1 MAEPHI
7 DMPIGLTPPVNGR
20 DRAFDLLTE
29 INTRDFI
36 TALGL
41 DNLKTGRRA
50 LAALLR
56 PLAARFARQV
66 LTFDEIVGARGL
78 PAAGEWV
85 TRQFAAGYTVSG
97 WRDELR
103 RGPVLFVSNHP
114 GLTDALA
121 LFAAIGR
128 NDLAIIARHR
138 DFLHAIPNIARYLIY
153 VSDEGS
159 DRSLAIRSVRDHLRA
174 GRAVLLFPAGKIEP
188 DPLAL
193 PGAAESLRA
202 WSGSIGLIARLA
214 PDALIAPVIVSG
226 VLSRAALRNP
236 VTRIRRQKKDREWL
250 AATLQVIVPA
260 YQNLQPHLCFGAPA
274 RAGDLVARYG
284 DSAAVTQAVIARAL
298 DLLPADG
305 PAVTATP

>member
-1 MAEPHI
+1 MTEPR
-7 DMPIGLTPPVNGR
+7 IGTQAGFTPPVSGR
-20 DRAFDLLTE
+20 DAAFQLLVE
-29 INTRDFI
+29 INTNDFI
-36 TALGL
+36 TAIGL
-41 DNLKTGRRA
+41 EHLKTGRRA

-66 LTFDEIVGARGL
+66 LTFDEIVATRGL
-78 PAAGEWV
+78 PEAGAWV
-85 TRQFAAGYTVSG
+85 ASQFAAGYDVSG
-97 WRDELR
+97 WQDAFRS
-103 RGPVLFVSNHP
+103 GPVLFVSNHP

-159 DRSLAIRSVRDHLRA
+159 DRSLAIRAVRDHLRA

-193 PGAAESLRA
+193 PGAAEALSA
-202 WSGSIGLIARLA
+202 WSSSIGLIARLA
-214 PDALIAPVIVSG
+214 PDAVIVPVIVSG

-236 VTRIRRQKKDREWL
+236 ITRIRRREKDRNWL

-260 YQNLQPHLCFGAPA
+260 YQNTRVQLAFGAPA
-274 RAGDLVARYG
+274 RAADLVAQHG
-284 DSAAVTQAVIARAL
+284 DAAGVTQAVIARARA
-298 DLLPADG
+298 LLPDA
-305 PAVTATP
+305 PPR